1 MYQLFAQKTMKNTPR
16 GASRQG
22 ARSPREWCLASL
34 TLSFAFA
41 NIVTLPLGQRNSPDG
56 AEKFSGRSGE
66 YLRTAQKAGRE
77 PGIGAVRDRETG
89 KILF

>member
-41 NIVTLPLGQRNSPDG
+41 NIVTLKERRPHFYVAFQIIGKYLFLINCYISNSYTI
-56 AEKFSGRSGE
+56 SRE
-66 YLRTAQKAGRE
+66 YDDL
-77 PGIGAVRDRETG
+77 
-89 KILF
+89 